1 VKKYNV
7 LEIATFDEWMQLKET
22 GTSTGDVA
30 GFQRIA
36 IPLVRRIF
44 PSEITFDTKDKK
56 KKQKPYMQPQVKE

>member
-1 VKKYNV
+1 MKKYNM
-7 LEIATFDEWMQLKET
+7 LEIATFEDWIQLKET

-44 PSEITFDTKDKK
+44 PNEITFETKK
-56 KKQKPYMQPQVKE
+56 KKKKPYRQPQVEE